1 MDSSAISGLG
11 LRLSSFVV
19 GVSGGIGSGKTTVT
33 DLFKALGIEVIDADV
48 IARQVVE
55 PGSNALQKIV
65 DEFGPDIITRNGQLD
80 RAKLR
85 EMIFRESQLKTWLN
99 ALLHPLIRDQMA
111 LQTQQAQSPYCILSV
126 PLLVENNLND
136 SVDRVLIVDVLE
148 QTQLDRT
155 LKRDTV
161 DPQQIKSIM
170 KSQATREQRLAIA
183 DDIIDNNGVQEGLV
197 AQVHK
202 LHQHYLQLA
211 SMR

>member
-1 MDSSAISGLG
+1 M
-11 LRLSSFVV
+11 

-55 PGSNALQKIV
+55 PGSSAVQKIV
-65 DEFGPDIITRNGQLD
+65 DKFGPDIITRHGQLD

-111 LQTQQAQSPYCILSV
+111 LQTQQAQSSYCILSV
-126 PLLVENNLND
+126 PLLVENNLNT
-136 SVDRVLIVDVLE
+136 SVDRVLIVDVTE

-155 LKRDTV
+155 IKRDTV

-183 DDIIDNNGVQEGLV
+183 DDIIDNNGDQEELV

-202 LHQHYLQLA
+202 LHQDYLQLA
-211 SMR
+211 STR

>member
-1 MDSSAISGLG
+1 M
-11 LRLSSFVV
+11 

-136 SVDRVLIVDVLE
+136 SVDRVLIVDVTE

-183 DDIIDNNGVQEGLV
+183 DDIIDNNGDQEGLA

-202 LHQHYLQLA
+202 LHQDYLQLA
-211 SMR
+211 STR